1 MPFDSLH
8 FQVDPSGEVLLF
20 SQGGCPWKEH
30 LFALEKELN
39 VETPIKFVLYT
50 DQNGQWRIQC
60 VPSGL
65 NTFQNRCGTQ
75 MFLLLLYFQIKN
87 VGRVSSAH
95 PLLVNLLYLEVGHL
109 VIAADI
115 LFLDSLRNRKDTNTL
130 NTSPDTACSQQP
142 TAAPYMFVNDL
153 NSQLL
158 KNTLWL

>member
-30 LFALEKELN
+30 LLALEKELN

-60 VPSGL
+60 VPAGL

-75 MFLLLLYFQIKN
+75 CFCCFCIFKS
-87 VGRVSSAH
+87 R
-95 PLLVNLLYLEVGHL
+95 
-109 VIAADI
+109 
-115 LFLDSLRNRKDTNTL
+115 T
-130 NTSPDTACSQQP
+130 
-142 TAAPYMFVNDL
+142 
-153 NSQLL
+153 
-158 KNTLWL
+158 